1 MPQQRPPRPV
11 QASPFNRNPGQAL
24 IDRALL
30 PPAAP
35 PIASPL
41 GRSLQPVA
49 PVFPQ
54 TQPRFAQP
62 VEAPLLPVAP
72 QRVANPAQVGEPID
86 YAALAVGSQAEGEKG
101 KNELPAVEGRTIHR
115 DADTYTIFTDDN
127 GKPEENSY
135 FRFDKATGAITDIS
149 ADVRRELSIPADA
162 RRFLAAAFLPFADA
176 DAREGSYRPAAL
188 EMPVAMINDIGS
200 LLPDNPRSLIN
211 AEFMTPLREYA
222 QGASDRTAAA
232 ARLNNENLGL
242 GAPDN
247 LYEVALDVA
256 GSLAIPVK
264 GLPRLPGTNA
274 AGNLGRAAR
283 AGQVVSDVAFE
294 ALTPFRQTGIVP
306 ALSVG
311 LPLGVGLTEAQDT
324 LANTNYEGIGDALER
339 ATAPDP
345 NPLDALPSDIRT
357 MFDEGDDETKSAII
371 DLLAQGLGEGHL
383 EIPPNETPDWRNAGA
398 ILAGAGASM
407 LGLYSLTS
415 RLKSLQ
421 LPANAATTPPPAAA
435 PSIAPGLFAQ
445 ANPTFVPQ
453 PPQIVG
459 RAPVLNSTS
468 LSSRLI
474 GGVAQGDQ
482 VLRDRIRARG
492 GSEDLVNRLT
502 RQTPQA
508 SSGIIGHSL
517 VTGEFPNSA
526 IPRMPL
532 APTLEAMSK
541 DLTTGEW
548 DALADGLAAKSALDD
563 FGNAGAVSA
572 STPVIPGTAAVTSAA
587 APQSITT
594 PQSVTAE
601 QIAPTGPRVREDY
614 IDPEID
620 TALADYRNNA
630 DDILTLAG
638 DRGLQQGNPDY
649 KNLADRIVAKM
660 DVMRGQ
666 GFQFTIAPRNSAT
679 AHGSVTFTPQIGSLD
694 IKLGDKSAVAPGV
707 NAETALHEGIHAV
720 TMAAVYEAKNNPLS
734 INRALYDET
743 EALRVRIRDTFFGG
757 FDDPSNPSLQ
767 KALQDFYNENG
778 KPFGLDNVD
787 ELIAWGMT
795 NGNFQQLL
803 SQIPAGN
810 NRTLLQEFV
819 DLIRRFVGLAVE
831 DTSALTAVIKA
842 GDAWLNVD
850 TRPGTPKG
858 LKDAQKL
865 AAAIG
870 EDTNFSQA
878 VTSQQQV
885 QTSLGGKSIPEIQ
898 AIADAMDNNPRLSK
912 YASIIQKHYEEALD
926 YARENG
932 YLSDDM
938 FNEMRTAR
946 PNYVPLGKNSEAAQ
960 TGDTL
965 LGRPRVSPLT
975 RSTMDELMTRNME
988 ELQGTPAGE
997 VADPVRQL
1005 PLYVANIIRQV
1016 EQNNMR
1022 RDIIDLELSNPT
1034 VDGAVKRIANG
1045 ASAANDANVVSIRR
1059 NGLVENYIVEDK
1071 ALFNAMQFNNHIA
1084 RNIAIDI
1091 IALPNRIVQASLT
1104 GALQPFFAGIASP
1117 MFDVTGGALLRPKG
1131 YDLGLISEVANKV
1144 IPPLDDWLLPGRKGG
1159 LIKETVRTAGDRLKA
1174 LDPTQLIAPA
1184 TGALRGGWDEFIG
1197 GLANGASEQII
1208 RQDGILYRA
1217 LGPQGIQRFRDTMAL
1232 WYKKSITAQMDR
1244 AGAGTSGLMNVEEG
1258 VNAPSVLNDAA
1269 PTFAE
1274 RASRRAMEDAI
1285 AGDPTTIKTLIQGGN
1300 GFIRRVGLTPLVRT
1314 YMGVMRLLG
1323 EGTRYQA
1330 FATNAPRAA
1339 RSVEDAQMVGNQTRR
1354 LAGDMREHGSSDAV
1368 EQGKKLF
1375 MYANPAVQGLA
1386 QVGRQFFKDQPLTSL
1401 ANLTGLTAGFVAI
1414 QYYSANDEE
1423 TQDYI
1428 RSLTPEQ
1435 QASRVVL
1442 APNVFIPVEPNYRPL
1457 WGPLALTLNDIS
1469 GLNEGN
1475 YDFNFANAINQMIDG
1490 DYSLSEQAELNVRE
1504 GFQKPLMALN
1514 PLSGGNQVVNAAGAA
1529 VGADIPMSKYSGQ
1542 AAEIK
1547 SQEVSGFGG
1556 EGQLANDPLSARF
1569 MAVTEELLSA
1579 NVTNFLRAAFDV
1591 YRAVD
1596 NDVGAEEA
1604 LQIGASRM
1612 MDQTVRKSGAV
1623 RGLLFGDYVA
1633 ERSANT
1639 QNRALYFEKTKRI
1652 AEIVNIFD
1660 VDYRNQARTS
1670 QQPTAEP
1677 RPNEA
1682 ERVELEGTAMVP
1694 IMNITRQLQNQ
1705 TEDARG
1711 RINSLNEAIQDVKNQ
1726 TRTTIEERNAAVN
1739 EYRDEIEEL
1748 TSQMLEQIQAR
1759 EGLIRQIIGDPS
1771 FTYQSFDPEKYRN
1784 MPWAPA
1790 PQEME
1795 LQ

>member
-11 QASPFNRNPGQAL
+11 QPSPFNRNPGQAL

-30 PPAAP
+30 PPTAP

-62 VEAPLLPVAP
+62 IEAPLLPVAP
-72 QRVANPAQVGEPID
+72 QRVVNPAQVGEPID

-101 KNELPAVEGRTIHR
+101 KNELPAAEGRTIHR

-311 LPLGVGLTEAQDT
+311 MPLGVGLTEAQDT

-345 NPLDALPSDIRT
+345 DPLDALPSDIRT

-421 LPANAATTPPPAAA
+421 LPANAATTPPPAA
-435 PSIAPGLFAQ
+435 PPIAPGLFAQ

-563 FGNAGAVSA
+563 FNA
-572 STPVIPGTAAVTSAA
+572 
-587 APQSITT
+587 
-594 PQSVTAE
+594 
-601 QIAPTGPRVREDY
+601 TG
-614 IDPEID
+614 
-620 TALADYRNNA
+620 
-630 DDILTLAG
+630 
-638 DRGLQQGNPDY
+638 
-649 KNLADRIVAKM
+649 
-660 DVMRGQ
+660 
-666 GFQFTIAPRNSAT
+666 
-679 AHGSVTFTPQIGSLD
+679 
-694 IKLGDKSAVAPGV
+694 
-707 NAETALHEGIHAV
+707 
-720 TMAAVYEAKNNPLS
+720 
-734 INRALYDET
+734 
-743 EALRVRIRDTFFGG
+743 
-757 FDDPSNPSLQ
+757 
-767 KALQDFYNENG
+767 
-778 KPFGLDNVD
+778 
-787 ELIAWGMT
+787 
-795 NGNFQQLL
+795 
-803 SQIPAGN
+803 
-810 NRTLLQEFV
+810 
-819 DLIRRFVGLAVE
+819 
-831 DTSALTAVIKA
+831 
-842 GDAWLNVD
+842 
-850 TRPGTPKG
+850 
-858 LKDAQKL
+858 
-865 AAAIG
+865 
-870 EDTNFSQA
+870 
-878 VTSQQQV
+878 V
-885 QTSLGGKSIPEIQ
+885 QTSLVGATISDVQ

-946 PNYVPLGKNSEAAQ
+946 PHYVPLGKNSEAAQ

-1022 RDIIDLELSNPT
+1022 RDIIDLELANPT

-1045 ASAANDANVVSIRR
+1045 ASAANDANVVTIRR

-1084 RNIAIDI
+1084 RNIAIDM

-1104 GALQPFFAGIASP
+1104 GPLQPFFAGIVSP
-1117 MFDVTGGALLRPKG
+1117 LFDVTGGALLRPRG
-1131 YDLGLISEVANKV
+1131 YDLGLISEAANKL
-1144 IPPLDDWLLPGRKGG
+1144 IPPVDNWLLPGRKGG
-1159 LIKETVRTAGDRLKA
+1159 LIKDTVRLAGDRLKA

-1285 AGDPTTIKTLIQGGN
+1285 AGDPTAIKTLIQGGN

-1314 YMGVMRLLG
+1314 YMSVMRLLG

-1375 MYANPAVQGLA
+1375 LYANPAVQGLA

-1401 ANLTGLTAGFVAI
+1401 ANLTGVTAAFVAM

-1428 RSLTPEQ
+1428 RGLTPEQ

-1442 APNVFIPVEPNYRPL
+1442 APDVFLPVEPNLRPL

-1469 GLNEGN
+1469 GLNEGA

-1504 GFQKPLMALN
+1504 GFLKPLMALN
-1514 PLSGGNQVVNAAGAA
+1514 PLGGGNQVVNAAGAA
-1529 VGADIPMSKYSGQ
+1529 VGVDMGMSKYAGEPS
-1542 AAEIK
+1542 EIK

-1556 EGQLANDPLSARF
+1556 EGQLANDPLSARW

-1591 YRAVD
+1591 YRALD

-1604 LQIGASRM
+1604 LKIGASRM

-1652 AEIVNIFD
+1652 AEIINIFD

-1711 RINSLNEAIQDVKNQ
+1711 RVRSLNEAIQDVKNQ